1 MILEVCARLAEML
14 YNRATKGFQQYS
26 FHADLVISLI
36 GVPFTQ
42 SVADTRAT
50 FVFLCFQ
57 KSIKRFLNWKGSRSM
72 LEEPIL
78 PTTSTSGEST
88 SSREATEDF
97 EAGVLAQLDSLYRT
111 ALRLTHNQQEAE
123 DLVQETMLKAFRF
136 TNTYQRGTNL
146 RAWLFRILN
155 TSAINRYRKQA
166 THPTTTPLPEGEEFY
181 LYNRIRD
188 INGQELS
195 TGAEE
200 EVLSHYLDEDVY
212 QALSDLPLNFR
223 MPIILADIE
232 GLSYKEIAQALNIP
246 IGTVMSRISRA
257 RRHLQRSLW
266 SYAKS
271 RGYVSEESTTQKPNA
286 DPAEQTSN

>member
-1 MILEVCARLAEML
+1 
-14 YNRATKGFQQYS
+14 
-26 FHADLVISLI
+26 
-36 GVPFTQ
+36 
-42 SVADTRAT
+42 
-50 FVFLCFQ
+50 
-57 KSIKRFLNWKGSRSM
+57 M
-72 LEEPIL
+72 LEEPML
-78 PTTSTSGEST
+78 PTVTENENTAT
-88 SSREATEDF
+88 REAATEDF

-136 TNTYQRGTNL
+136 ANTYQRGTNL

-200 EVLSHYLDEDVY
+200 EVLSQYLDEDVY
-212 QALSDLPLNFR
+212 KALSDLPLNFR

-266 SYAKS
+266 DYARD
-271 RGYVSEESTTQKPNA
+271 RGYLTGETQAQTTDQA
-286 DPAEQTSN
+286 G

>member
-1 MILEVCARLAEML
+1 ML
-14 YNRATKGFQQYS
+14 
-26 FHADLVISLI
+26 D
-36 GVPFTQ
+36 
-42 SVADTRAT
+42 
-50 FVFLCFQ
+50 
-57 KSIKRFLNWKGSRSM
+57 
-72 LEEPIL
+72 EP
-78 PTTSTSGEST
+78 PTAPNVENIAM
-88 SSREATEDF
+88 REAATEDF

-111 ALRLTHNQQEAE
+111 ALRLTRNQQEAE

-136 TNTYQRGTNL
+136 ANTYQRGTNL

-166 THPTTTPLPEGEEFY
+166 THPSTTPLPEGEEFY

-188 INGQELS
+188 MSGQELS

-200 EVLSHYLDEDVY
+200 EVLSKYLDEDVY

-266 SYAKS
+266 NYAKN
-271 RGYVSEESTTQKPNA
+271 RGYIDEEPVENGKQSANNEHAGQAASIDGLAQIHT
-286 DPAEQTSN
+286 EQGEQ